1 MFFLTYVVPIQYQLN
16 NTNISSDPPTF
27 AIEGDTIYVSEGD
40 PVSVSCP
47 VLGNPQPNITW
58 YKGNDTSPSTVINN
72 NIILH
77 FLETV
82 LDNSG
87 WYTCF
92 AENYLGSVTV
102 TVQLLVGKL
111 YIFVVVVVVVVVL
124 FLSCNYCY
132 LLNLLYFE
140 AIMRLLATA
149 FQSAVC

>member
-1 MFFLTYVVPIQYQLN
+1 M
-16 NTNISSDPPTF
+16 
-27 AIEGDTIYVSEGD
+27 
-40 PVSVSCP
+40 
-47 VLGNPQPNITW
+47 PND
-58 YKGNDTSPSTVINN
+58 G
-72 NIILH
+72 
-77 FLETV
+77 
-82 LDNSG
+82 G

>member
-1 MFFLTYVVPIQYQLN
+1 MINTNNILKFLEVVP
-16 NTNISSDPPTF
+16 
-27 AIEGDTIYVSEGD
+27 
-40 PVSVSCP
+40 
-47 VLGNPQPNITW
+47 
-58 YKGNDTSPSTVINN
+58 NDG
-72 NIILH
+72 
-77 FLETV
+77 
-82 LDNSG
+82 G

-111 YIFVVVVVVVVVL
+111 YIFVVVAL

-140 AIMRLLATA
+140 AIMMLLATA